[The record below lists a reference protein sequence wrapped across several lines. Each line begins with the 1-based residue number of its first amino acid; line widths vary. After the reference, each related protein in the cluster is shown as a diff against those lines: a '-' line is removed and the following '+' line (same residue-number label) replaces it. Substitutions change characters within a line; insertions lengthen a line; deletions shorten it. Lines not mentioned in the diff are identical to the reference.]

1 MLAPNTEHKVFLEV
15 PIVEFCD
22 GKSLKDYLRIDT
34 LPKIDNIGGS
44 ESCGKDTCLVYHYI
58 FRTIIFAT
66 EARGRSIYN
75 SKRIA

>member
-1 MLAPNTEHKVFLEV
+1 MLAPNTEHKVCLEV

-22 GKSLKDYLRIDT
+22 GKSLKDYLRIT
-34 LPKIDNIGGS
+34 MLPKINNIGGS

-58 FRTIIFAT
+58 FRTIIFVIV
-66 EARGRSIYN
+66 ARGRSIYN